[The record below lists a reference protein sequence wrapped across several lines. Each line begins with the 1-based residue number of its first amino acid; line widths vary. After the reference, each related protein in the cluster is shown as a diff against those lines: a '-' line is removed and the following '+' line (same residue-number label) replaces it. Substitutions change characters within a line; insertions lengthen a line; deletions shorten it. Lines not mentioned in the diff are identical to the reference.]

1 MPRLTTLAYRFA
13 LGWALI
19 LGMAA
24 VATAQTLVAAGRW
37 LAAHRPRLRAPADA
51 REE

>member
-1 MPRLTTLAYRFA
+1 MARLTTLAYRFA

-19 LGMAA
+19 IGMAA
-24 VATAQTLVAAGRW
+24 VATAQTLVTAGRW
-37 LAAHRPRLRAPADA
+37 VARRRPRLRAPADA